1 VKRCLIEVMAS
12 AKELSDFLKGVEAK
26 SFKRTVFSTRD
37 EEAALDIVQDSMMKL
52 AEKYGDRDAAE
63 LPLIFTRILQNTT
76 LDWFRRQK
84 TQNTWV
90 SLFSSLRGGNK
101 DNLDDSDYSDLWS
114 SLILQK
120 KILVLRMA
128 RRF

>member
-1 VKRCLIEVMAS
+1 MKRCLIGVMAS

-84 TQNTWV
+84 PKIPG
-90 SLFSSLRGGNK
+90 SASSHP
-101 DNLDDSDYSDLWS
+101 
-114 SLILQK
+114 
-120 KILVLRMA
+120 
-128 RRF
+128 